1 MATKRAESPHRKR
14 RFRVGSLD
22 TIAKIAQFERRLLK
36 LAMKSAVGAG
46 GEISVN
52 DIYKLS
58 SVCSQL
64 VKTVEVSDLEARLT
78 ALEKK
83 TGQR

>member
-1 MATKRAESPHRKR
+1 MI
-14 RFRVGSLD
+14 RVGSLD

-36 LAMKSAVGAG
+36 LAMKSAVGTG
-46 GEISVN
+46 GEVSVN
-52 DIYKLS
+52 DVYKLG

-64 VKTVEVSDLEARLT
+64 VKAVEVSDLEARLT